1 MPRAKRGVK
10 ARRRRNRI
18 RQLAKGYRGGRS
30 KLWKAMFQTV
40 MHALRFAT
48 RDRKVRKREFRSL
61 WIVRI
66 NAASRELGVSYSKLV
81 AGLKKANIALDRKI
95 LADLAIS
102 DPNAFKQV
110 VAQATGIAAAA

>member
-1 MPRAKRGVK
+1 MPRAKRGTK
-10 ARRRRNRI
+10 ARSRRNRI
-18 RQLAKGYRGGRS
+18 RKLAKGYRGGRS

-48 RDRKVRKREFRSL
+48 RDRKVKKREFRAL

-66 NAASRELGVSYSKLV
+66 NAAARELGISYSKLI
-81 AGLKKANIALDRKI
+81 AALLRKGIALDRKI
-95 LADLAIS
+95 LAELAIS

-110 VAQATGIAAAA
+110 VATATAA

>member
-18 RQLAKGYRGGRS
+18 KKLAQGYRGGRS
-30 KLWKAMFQTV
+30 KLWKAMAQTV

-48 RDRKVRKREFRSL
+48 RDRKTKKRDFRRL
-61 WIVRI
+61 WIIRI
-66 NAASRELGVSYSKLV
+66 NAAVRPLGVSYSRLI
-81 AGLKKANIALDRKI
+81 AGLAKKGIALDRKI

-102 DPNAFKQV
+102 DPAAFRKV
-110 VAQATGIAAAA
+110 VQTATGAAAA

>member
-18 RQLAKGYRGGRS
+18 RQHAKGYRGGRS
-30 KLWKAMFQTV
+30 KLFKAMHQTV
-40 MHALRFAT
+40 MHAWRFAT
-48 RDRKVRKREFRSL
+48 RDRKRKKRDFRAL

-66 NAASRELGVSYSKLV
+66 NAAARELGVSYSKLIGALARKNV
-81 AGLKKANIALDRKI
+81 ALDRKI

-102 DPNAFKQV
+102 DPAAFKQV
-110 VAQATGIAAAA
+110 VNTATA

>member
-18 RQLAKGYRGGRS
+18 RNLAKGYRGGRS

-48 RDRKVRKREFRSL
+48 RDRKTKKRDFRRL
-61 WIVRI
+61 WIIRI
-66 NAASRELGVSYSKLV
+66 NAGARQLGTTYSKLI
-81 AGLKKANIALDRKI
+81 AGLLHKGVALDRKI
-95 LADLAIS
+95 LSDLAIS

-110 VAQATGIAAAA
+110 VHLATGTAAA

>member
-18 RQLAKGYRGGRS
+18 RNLAKGYRGGRS
-30 KLWKAMFQTV
+30 KLWKAMYQTV

-48 RDRKVRKREFRSL
+48 RDRKTKKRDFRRL
-61 WIVRI
+61 WIIRI
-66 NAASRELGVSYSKLV
+66 NAASRQLGVSYSKLI
-81 AGLKKANIALDRKI
+81 AGLSAKGIELDRKI

-110 VAQATGIAAAA
+110 VQQATAAA

>member
-18 RQLAKGYRGGRS
+18 KKLAQGYRGGRS
-30 KLWKAMFQTV
+30 KLWKAMAQTV

-48 RDRKVRKREFRSL
+48 RDRKTKKRDFRRL
-61 WIVRI
+61 WIIRI
-66 NAASRELGVSYSKLV
+66 NAAVRPLGVSYSRLI
-81 AGLKKANIALDRKI
+81 AGLANKGIALDRKI

-102 DPNAFKQV
+102 DPAAFRKV
-110 VAQATGIAAAA
+110 VQTATGAAAA

>member
-18 RQLAKGYRGGRS
+18 RNLAKGYRGGRS
-30 KLWKAMFQTV
+30 KLWKAMAQAV

-48 RDRKVRKREFRSL
+48 RDRKQKKRDFRRL
-61 WIVRI
+61 WIIRI
-66 NAASRELGVSYSKLV
+66 NAAARGLGLSYSKLI
-81 AGLKKANIALDRKI
+81 AGLNRKGIALDRKI

-102 DPNAFKQV
+102 DPAAFKQV
-110 VAQATGIAAAA
+110 VQTATAA

>member
-18 RQLAKGYRGGRS
+18 KKLAQGYRGGRS
-30 KLWKAMFQTV
+30 KLWKAMAQTV

-48 RDRKVRKREFRSL
+48 RDRKVKKRDFRRL

-66 NAASRELGVSYSKLV
+66 NAAVRPLGLNYSRFV
-81 AGLKKANIALDRKI
+81 AGLAKAGIALDRKI
-95 LADLAIS
+95 LAELAIS
-102 DPNAFKQV
+102 DPAAFQKV
-110 VAQATGIAAAA
+110 VQTATGAAAA